1 MTSYEMVQVV
11 WHDAHAVNEWQSTS
25 DISQEPCV
33 ISTVGFLIP
42 SAKPNH
48 VVVAQS
54 IDPDGNLDGVLSIP
68 EGMVVKVSVL
78 SYDSLLTIPDRAIK
92 TTPA

>member
-1 MTSYEMVQVV
+1 MTSYETVQAV
-11 WHDAHAVNEWQSTS
+11 WHDAHAINEWQSVS
-25 DISQEPCV
+25 DISSEPCV
-33 ISTVGFLIP
+33 IITTGFLIP
-42 SAKPNH
+42 NAKPNH

-78 SYDSLLTIPDRAIK
+78 SCDSLLAIPDRAIK
-92 TTPA
+92 TTPV